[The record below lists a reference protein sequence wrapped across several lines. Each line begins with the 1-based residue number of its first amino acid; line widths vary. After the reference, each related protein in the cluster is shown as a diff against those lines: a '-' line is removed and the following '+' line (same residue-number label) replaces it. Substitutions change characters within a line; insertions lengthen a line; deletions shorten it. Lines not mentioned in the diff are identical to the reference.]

1 MSLVSLATLE
11 DLFDAASFSI
21 TALWDLI
28 VITSDMFEQ
37 ATFCSTGFITAVL
50 LTLRSSLFLRFRRVF
65 FGDST

>member
-11 DLFDAASFSI
+11 DLLDAASFSI

-28 VITSDMFEQ
+28 VITSNVFEL
-37 ATFCSTGFITAVL
+37 AAFCSIGFVTAVL
-50 LTLRSSLFLRFRRVF
+50 LTLKSSLFLRFHRES